1 LPSKRQ
7 ESQAQDL
14 KPQRSH
20 IFNGM

>member
-1 LPSKRQ
+1 LLSKRQ
-7 ESQAQDL
+7 ESQAYDL